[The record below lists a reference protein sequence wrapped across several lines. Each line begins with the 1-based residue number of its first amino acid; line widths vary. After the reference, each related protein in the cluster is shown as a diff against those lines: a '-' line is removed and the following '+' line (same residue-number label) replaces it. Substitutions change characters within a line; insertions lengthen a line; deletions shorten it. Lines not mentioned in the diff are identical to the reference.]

1 MAEKR
6 ELRAAR
12 KRELCMM
19 GKHESHIKGKCELRV
34 AVKRDLPKAQLSKL
48 DVVLLLLGKCNL
60 AEVQVL
66 WYAY

>member
-1 MAEKR
+1 MRGQKAGTLYDGKARVSYKR
-6 ELRAAR
+6 
-12 KRELCMM
+12 
-19 GKHESHIKGKCELRV
+19 KCELRV

-48 DVVLLLLGKCNL
+48 DVVLLSLGKCNL